1 MLAFPTALLPSYCP
15 PDLARGLSL
24 SLSLAP
30 EYPPSSSSVPWGGD
44 ALCVVEPG
52 VAKPWQLDSFPLLSC
67 LPLPPNVLQ
76 ALNEA

>member
-1 MLAFPTALLPSYCP
+1 MLAFPTSLLPSHSP
-15 PDLARGLSL
+15 LHPEVSL

-67 LPLPPNVLQ
+67 LSLPPNVLQ